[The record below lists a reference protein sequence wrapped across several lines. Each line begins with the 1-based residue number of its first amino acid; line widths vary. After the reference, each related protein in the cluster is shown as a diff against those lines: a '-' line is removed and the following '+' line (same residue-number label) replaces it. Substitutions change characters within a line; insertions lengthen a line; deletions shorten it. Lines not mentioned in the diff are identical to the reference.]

1 MRRLLVPLVM
11 VLSVGAVST
20 SASASTLGV
29 RVDAN
34 DSRSNLD
41 IHKVITNLSPTTMYL
56 RVRSWDR
63 FSYLSM
69 GEECDFSLD
78 TFGSPAVDRAVAIF
92 PAPHGIVCVVHNLH
106 AGAGQPGYSP
116 AIRATRPDRR
126 SAACHLPRSWFG
138 HIDRAVRFRVFLYSY
153 SKRSTS
159 TRHPDTG
166 ASIAGSRPGVPFGQG
181 KE

>member
-20 SASASTLGV
+20 SASASTLRV

-69 GEECDFSLD
+69 REEWDFSLD

-92 PAPHGIVCVVHNLH
+92 PAPHGIVCVVYNLH
-106 AGAGQPGYSP
+106 AGAGQPGYRP

-138 HIDRAVRFRVFLYSY
+138 HIDRAVRFRVFVFSY
-153 SKRSTS
+153 RKATNI
-159 TRHPDTG
+159 DK
-166 ASIAGSRPGVPFGQG
+166 APGHGGVYRWI
-181 KE
+181 